1 MANETISGNTAAWN
15 AYQASMRHI
24 DRLQDPTDRWAAWE
38 RLKWH
43 VEQHLDRTKVFA
55 PQLDDVM
62 ALLGTP
68 AAPLTPTSELEALL
82 G

>member
-1 MANETISGNTAAWN
+1 MTTETVAGNTAAWN
-15 AYQASMRHI
+15 AYQTAQRHI
-24 DRLQDPTDRWAAWE
+24 DRIQDTTDRYAAWQ

-43 VEQHLDRTKVFA
+43 VEQHLDRTSVFA
-55 PQLDDVM
+55 AQLDDVS

-68 AAPLTPTSELEALL
+68 APVTDELAGLL